1 METITDQIKLI
12 QGNKVKA
19 KFKLKKF
26 EDVKKANEKVSLPE
40 TDPEYR
46 LIK

>member
-26 EDVKKANEKVSLPE
+26 EEVINEGAKQ
-40 TDPEYR
+40 
-46 LIK
+46 